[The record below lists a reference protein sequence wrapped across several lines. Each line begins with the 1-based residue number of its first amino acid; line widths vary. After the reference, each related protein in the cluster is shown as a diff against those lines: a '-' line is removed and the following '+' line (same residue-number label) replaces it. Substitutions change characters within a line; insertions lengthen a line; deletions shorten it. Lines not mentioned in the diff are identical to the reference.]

1 MTLPEGRQPI
11 EAQDMAKMHP
21 STWEAE
27 AKALR
32 AAITHALARLD
43 ASLFTNAEHQQA
55 KDTLRAAL
63 EPHTATHSAN
73 STPPQG

>member
-1 MTLPEGRQPI
+1 MTDQLFTGP
-11 EAQDMAKMHP
+11 H

-32 AAITHALARLD
+32 AAMSHALARLD
-43 ASLFTNAEHQQA
+43 ASLFTNSEHQQA

-63 EPHTATHSAN
+63 EAKP
-73 STPPQG
+73 